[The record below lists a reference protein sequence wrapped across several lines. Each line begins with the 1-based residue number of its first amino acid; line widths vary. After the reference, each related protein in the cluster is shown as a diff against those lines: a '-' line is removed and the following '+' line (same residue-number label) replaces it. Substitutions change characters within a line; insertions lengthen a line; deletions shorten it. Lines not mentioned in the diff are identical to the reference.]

1 MLRNLKW
8 THVGVISAVLMLGL
22 FVSTALA
29 QSGTVVKV
37 DPAASSVAPGQTVVV
52 AIKVD
57 NVTNLIGFELHLQ
70 FASNLLEVTQ
80 LANGGF
86 VLADV
91 TAQNTFDNTAG
102 TIDYAA
108 AQINRAPASGSGNL
122 LTIAFRGKAGGAS
135 PLGYRGIPAAP
146 TGVILVDAN
155 GAAIAATLTPGSVTV
170 TGTPVTPAPVTPTV
184 VPPAPTATVPGP
196 QPTATSPLP
205 GPTFTPVPGSLPI
218 LGNHIVKYGE
228 SLFCIGRAYM
238 VSPWAIAQVN
248 GVAWPYTIFPNQI
261 LKIPNSPW
269 VNPPAGPVC
278 PRQLGTPLPTVTP
291 GPVRTATPISGCRA
305 QYTVVYGDTLYRIA
319 FRFNSNVYTIAQA
332 NRIGNINLIYPG
344 QALCIP

>member
-1 MLRNLKW
+1 MLRSLKW
-8 THVGVISAVLMLGL
+8 TRVGAISAVLMLGL
-22 FVSTALA
+22 FVNTAFA
-29 QSGTVVKV
+29 QGGAVVKV

-57 NVTNLIGFELHLQ
+57 SVANLAAFELHLQ
-70 FASNLLEVTQ
+70 FDKDKLEVTQ

-86 VLADV
+86 VLADF

-102 TIDYAA
+102 TIDYAV
-108 AQINRAPASGSGNL
+108 AQINRTPASGSGSL
-122 LTIAFRGKAGGAS
+122 LAITFRGKAGGAS

-146 TGVILVDAN
+146 TGVILADAN
-155 GAAIAATLTPGSVTV
+155 GSAIAAALTPGNVTVVLTITPGTPTATPTRGPTLTPT
-170 TGTPVTPAPVTPTV
+170 ATPTHG
-184 VPPAPTATVPGP
+184 PTPTAT
-196 QPTATSPLP
+196 PTLS
-205 GPTFTPVPGSLPI
+205 GSLPI
-218 LGNHIVKYGE
+218 LGNHTVKYGE

-248 GVAWPYTIFPNQI
+248 DVAWPYTIFPNRV

-278 PRQLGTPLPTVTP
+278 QRQPGIPSPTVTP
-291 GPVRTATPISGCRA
+291 IPGCRA

-319 FRFNSNVYTIAQA
+319 LRFNSNVYTIAQA

>member
-8 THVGVISAVLMLGL
+8 TRVGVISAVLMLGL

-29 QSGTVVKV
+29 QGGTVVKV

-57 NVTNLIGFELHLQ
+57 NATNLVGFELHLQ

-108 AQINRAPASGSGNL
+108 AQINRTPASGSGNL
-122 LTIAFRGKAGGAS
+122 LTITFRSKNSGDT

-146 TGVILVDAN
+146 TGVILTDAN
-155 GAAIAATLTPGSVTV
+155 GSAIAATLTPGNVTIV
-170 TGTPVTPAPVTPTV
+170 PTIIPTTVTPTFTST
-184 VPPAPTATVPGP
+184 PT
-196 QPTATSPLP
+196 PTGTRSPT
-205 GPTFTPVPGSLPI
+205 PTFTPTPNGTI
-218 LGNHIVKYGE
+218 LGNHAVKYGE

-238 VSPWAIAQVN
+238 VSPWSIAQVN

-269 VNPPAGPVC
+269 VNPPAGPAC
-278 PRQLGTPLPTVTP
+278 PRQFGTPLPTVTP
-291 GPVRTATPISGCRA
+291 GPVQTATPISGCRA